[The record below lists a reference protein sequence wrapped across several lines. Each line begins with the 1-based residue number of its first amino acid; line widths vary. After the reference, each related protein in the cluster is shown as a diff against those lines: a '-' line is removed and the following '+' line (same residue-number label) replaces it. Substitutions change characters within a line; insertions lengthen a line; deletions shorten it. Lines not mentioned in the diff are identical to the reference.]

1 MIKPTL
7 YQDNDVE
14 KPLPPY
20 VAMIIAT
27 GRELGK
33 WINTFLFNTVPRKF
47 SRNIYSSTRHMA
59 WECTG
64 PCCHWRID
72 LRRKKG
78 KGWEVSSYNAEHV
91 NCVSIGVPKSTHIAH
106 VGKLL
111 SSCGRLQCLY
121 DCHIIVWHSLGT
133 SDGENR
139 DVLVAFA
146 VVPAESAAD
155 YIWFIKNMKHSAQL
169 NTWLNENCMRLCL

>member
-1 MIKPTL
+1 MDSSYNGTKSLTYLTIFSMNSKYTMIKPTL
-7 YQDNDVE
+7 HQDNDVE

-33 WINTFLFNTVPRKF
+33 WINTFLFNTIPRKF

-59 WECTG
+59 WKCTG

-121 DCHIIVWHSLGT
+121 DCHIIV
-133 SDGENR
+133 
-139 DVLVAFA
+139 
-146 VVPAESAAD
+146 
-155 YIWFIKNMKHSAQL
+155 
-169 NTWLNENCMRLCL
+169 

>member
-1 MIKPTL
+1 MHRTVL
-7 YQDNDVE
+7 
-14 KPLPPY
+14 PLENWFE
-20 VAMIIAT
+20 T
-27 GRELGK
+27 
-33 WINTFLFNTVPRKF
+33 
-47 SRNIYSSTRHMA
+47 
-59 WECTG
+59 
-64 PCCHWRID
+64 
-72 LRRKKG
+72 KKG

-169 NTWLNENCMRLCL
+169 NTWLNEKCMRLFYNSYYHLYLNVGLVLITDRGKGLKKQ